1 MKMKIEEFITTK
13 IEMVDAKK
21 SLYDAIERMVD
32 RRIRSLVVQFSED
45 KNDYGVITARDIIF
59 KVLAKKIDPK
69 DVKVSEI
76 ASKPIVCIEQG
87 ADLFEVSKIME
98 EANVARIF
106 VCENKK
112 IIGVVSLIDIMDAVL
127 IMRAKDC
134 YVS

>member
-76 ASKPIVCIEQG
+76 ASKPIVRIEQG